1 MAVVYILY
9 SSSLDK
15 FYTGSC
21 EDFQERIRQ
30 HENGYFPQV
39 SSGIYPESKWLM
51 IYLLLENLSYL
62 QARNIEAH
70 IKKMK
75 SRRFLEN
82 LKKYPEMLN
91 GLADKYKM
99 EM

>member
-1 MAVVYILY
+1 MGIFL
-9 SSSLDK
+9 
-15 FYTGSC
+15 
-21 EDFQERIRQ
+21 R
-30 HENGYFPQV
+30 FPQAFTR
-39 SSGIYPESKWLM
+39 KANDWM

>member
-30 HENGYFPQV
+30 HENGYFAQAFTR
-39 SSGIYPESKWLM
+39 KATDWL

-62 QARNIEAH
+62 QARGIEAH
-70 IKKMK
+70 IKRMK

-82 LKKYPEMLN
+82 LKKYPELLN
-91 GLADKYKM
+91 RLADKYKM

>member
-30 HENGYFPQV
+30 HENGYFDQAFTR
-39 SSGIYPESKWLM
+39 KATDWL

-62 QARNIEAH
+62 QASGIEAH
-70 IKKMK
+70 IKRMK

-82 LKKYPEMLN
+82 LKKYPELLN
-91 GLADKYKM
+91 RLADKYKM